1 MKKNEVAIIS
11 DVMMTFGGAETVVMK
26 FMEMYPNAD
35 FYTLFISCGAL
46 KKIESKFPNIK
57 VRTSIFQRLINGDNV
72 SKYISIIKLLSWVY
86 WEYLDLSQYKLIIS
100 SSHSFMSKNVKKG
113 KGAKH
118 LSYIH
123 TPPRYLYEEYNEIG
137 WIKDK
142 PWSFLF
148 WPWKKLLQFVDK
160 RGSKR
165 PDILI
170 ANSQNVAKRI
180 NKYYGREAVV
190 VYPPVEV
197 KGVNKTHKKGSYFV
211 CLSRLV
217 KQKGIDLAVNTCTK
231 NNFPLIVIGKG
242 DELNNLRDIAGSNVE
257 FVESCD
263 DNNKFKIL
271 SGAKALIYPSRDED
285 FGIVPVEA
293 LKMGVPVIAFNS
305 GGVKETVFE
314 GKNGI
319 FFDKYCEDML
329 AQAIKKFEK
338 MNISEK
344 ECKKSVRQYSS
355 YRFMKEIRNLI

>member
-1 MKKNEVAIIS
+1 
-11 DVMMTFGGAETVVMK
+11 
-26 FMEMYPNAD
+26 
-35 FYTLFISCGAL
+35 
-46 KKIESKFPNIK
+46 
-57 VRTSIFQRLINGDNV
+57 
-72 SKYISIIKLLSWVY
+72 
-86 WEYLDLSQYKLIIS
+86 
-100 SSHSFMSKNVKKG
+100 
-113 KGAKH
+113 
-118 LSYIH
+118 
-123 TPPRYLYEEYNEIG
+123 
-137 WIKDK
+137 
-142 PWSFLF
+142 
-148 WPWKKLLQFVDK
+148 
-160 RGSKR
+160 
-165 PDILI
+165 
-170 ANSQNVAKRI
+170 
-180 NKYYGREAVV
+180 
-190 VYPPVEV
+190 
-197 KGVNKTHKKGSYFV
+197 
-211 CLSRLV
+211 
-217 KQKGIDLAVNTCTK
+217 LAVNTCTK